1 LRDDG
6 VAHQFQLLLLV
17 LEVVLLC
24 ILVGF
29 QPEKNLQR
37 VIVDR
42 LSVLSRDLVL
52 DVLSIQTL
60 LRDERV
66 LLKVVSSRHSKF
78 FSHNGDLEVV
88 FLVGGGHIDDAF
100 SVDVQS

>member
-1 LRDDG
+1 LLDDG
-6 VAHQFQLLLLV
+6 IAHQFQLLLLL

-24 ILVGF
+24 ILEGF
-29 QPEKNLQR
+29 QLEKILQR

-66 LLKVVSSRHSKF
+66 LFKGVSSRHSKF
-78 FSHNGDLEVV
+78 SNHNGDLEVV
-88 FLVGGGHIDDAF
+88 FLIGGGHMEL
-100 SVDVQS
+100 QCRCRK